1 MENYSIATFCF
12 RIESSQVEEELRN
25 TLAAIPLIPSHTKT
39 WSDRKEQVELSWGNH
54 RPGIFEDVVSSMAM
68 PSGAVC
74 TVYAYVSIY
83 PYMYKFSRDVNFAD
97 DPNLGFPQFYFRGS
111 YVIIP
116 CASSALQLFYKISR
130 I

>member
-1 MENYSIATFCF
+1 MYLLTAALKLFYLLHQTENYSIATFCF

-25 TLAAIPLIPSHTKT
+25 TLAAIPLMPSHTKT

-54 RPGIFEDVVSSMAM
+54 HPGIFEDMVSSMAM

-83 PYMYKFSRDVNFAD
+83 QELIM
-97 DPNLGFPQFYFRGS
+97 
-111 YVIIP
+111 
-116 CASSALQLFYKISR
+116 R
-130 I
+130 IGRVSNAQYACVK